1 MATGQRK
8 DEVERQ
14 MNEQTVLE
22 IELRTVKQDKRVYKQ
37 QQNSNV
43 FFREDKTKLLT
54 VSECKKTMD
63 ELRKEYQEIQQ
74 DAER

>member
-1 MATGQRK
+1 MATGPRK

-43 FFREDKTKLLT
+43 FFREDKTKLL
-54 VSECKKTMD
+54 SECKKTMD